1 MKISEKRAFGE
12 LVGRK
17 GLADR
22 ALEIAKEIVEADSYK
37 RSIRGAGQLK
47 VIAQACTFD
56 DYWDEKAS
64 EGQHEE
70 EIRVEQIISTYKRLS
85 I

>member
-1 MKISEKRAFGE
+1 MKIKRKREYGAI
-12 LVGRK
+12 VGRK
-17 GLADR
+17 GLAKR
-22 ALEIAKEIVEADSYK
+22 ALEIAQEIVDDGSYK
-37 RSIRGAGQLK
+37 RAIRGAGQLK
-47 VIAQACTFD
+47 VIADACTFD
-56 DYWDEKAS
+56 EYWHEKAS